1 MIRRVGWFAYFASHL
16 TAWLLR
22 TLRVSCLLLLIVG
35 AVCWS
40 GDFQLLEAP
49 VLYEITV
56 AGEPWRW

>member
-1 MIRRVGWFAYFASHL
+1 MIRRMGWFAYFASHL

-40 GDFQLLEAP
+40 ARDEEDL
-49 VLYEITV
+49 VSHMHS
-56 AGEPWRW
+56 